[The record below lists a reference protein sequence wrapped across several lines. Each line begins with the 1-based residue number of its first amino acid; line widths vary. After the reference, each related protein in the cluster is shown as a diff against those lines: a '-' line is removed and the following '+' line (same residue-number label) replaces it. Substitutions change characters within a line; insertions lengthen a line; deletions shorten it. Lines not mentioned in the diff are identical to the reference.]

1 MIKRPK
7 PTITY
12 IRKKENKLQL
22 SCIDMIRTYDLT
34 KVHRHRH
41 TSLPILKIIIII
53 IIIII
58 RWGTGPIGTK
68 NAH

>member
-1 MIKRPK
+1 MFMIKHPK

-34 KVHRHRH
+34 KVHRHHH
-41 TSLPILKIIIII
+41 TSLPILKIIII
-53 IIIII
+53 
-58 RWGTGPIGTK
+58 RWGTVPIGTK